1 MVPSSFS
8 AVSEQSP
15 IHFQVS
21 WSEIVPGISEQF
33 QSSFQWVSGQSEQ
46 FQGGFSAVS
55 EQLGLGA
62 FLTNSNPIQSNFRAA
77 PEQFSKQAHCN
88 YGAVSEQQPGIMG
101 ASSERF

>member
-21 WSEIVPGISEQF
+21 WSEIIPG
-33 QSSFQWVSGQSEQ
+33 VSGQSEQ